1 MLEPF
6 LAFSTQKPSH
16 TEPEVD
22 VSGRNLLPAKNLI
35 GVELDIQ
42 PGDAVEC
49 GLGQVQVVPS
59 GGANNFIRFLVNLI
73 LQKSSDLVN
82 MLVRSATPSP
92 PTVAFV
98 QVLNCV
104 IISEFLPNLVDSASV
119 RRILARPLQGELSFY
134 FSCVL
139 PFLLFQCNEQ
149 SLVKR

>member
-1 MLEPF
+1 MPAEYLVGME
-6 LAFSTQKPSH
+6 L
-16 TEPEVD
+16 
-22 VSGRNLLPAKNLI
+22 NLQH
-35 GVELDIQ
+35 V
-42 PGDAVEC
+42 DAVEG
-49 GLGQVQVVPS
+49 GLSQVQVVPS

-82 MLVRSATPSP
+82 IVVRSATHSP

-139 PFLLFQCNEQ
+139 PFLLFQGNEQ